1 MKSGSSEAV
10 KWRWRLSMVEKTLQ
24 SGPTTE
30 SSIISGLRAGRMFR
44 VGHSILDIMSSKAPS
59 SQYSTK
65 PIIPGIT
72 WPPAHPG
79 SRPVDGRVALRLISP
94 CRSDDGSP
102 ETAALASVWAG
113 WRCLAKS
120 PVPVKGR
127 CTLLHRES
135 AYRLVLPVQLMDMQP
150 NHFLQRIGSAARGQ
164 RNLLALNT
172 MRPRRS

>member
-1 MKSGSSEAV
+1 M
-10 KWRWRLSMVEKTLQ
+10 
-24 SGPTTE
+24 
-30 SSIISGLRAGRMFR
+30 
-44 VGHSILDIMSSKAPS
+44 
-59 SQYSTK
+59 
-65 PIIPGIT
+65 

-102 ETAALASVWAG
+102 EA
-113 WRCLAKS
+113 
-120 PVPVKGR
+120 
-127 CTLLHRES
+127 